1 MLKIAGRESVQFI
14 FNRLCRGSSAD
25 TYERKYEVCVP
36 KKRGGHS
43 HWTQMSLEPM
53 MAPSLEKSVRGN
65 PSHPTVEPCC
75 SKTTAGMTRDYL
87 DHQTLHASPTDNR
100 GAPNP
105 SGGDKCTTHRDQW
118 QHLSLFDRPSMNL
131 RQPSDNVGF
140 ISDSRITTVIYFQS
154 QPQSLSNT
162 PWPSPWYTA
171 DGAWAVE
178 LQNVL
183 RESEAQAGDETRK
196 KPMIAMQAGVVL
208 AEMYINQ
215 AQQRRR
221 LQAAEERE
229 QRRGT
234 WRRDWWVSMVVGS
247 QNHKGWVDESYK
259 LCVAWGGDREWCH
272 SEGTTTHSHGRKQT
286 MPIRERNEARWSH
299 KSVGGWEKAH
309 KAEDGQYTTDVKD
322 ISSYLWE
329 WKIDLLSTRKVYYQE
344 TTYQYYPTLWYFL
357 AQKRIPSPQEWFLKF
372 DMIQTLRPSCQWDML
387 RQ

>member
-1 MLKIAGRESVQFI
+1 
-14 FNRLCRGSSAD
+14 
-25 TYERKYEVCVP
+25 
-36 KKRGGHS
+36 
-43 HWTQMSLEPM
+43 M

-65 PSHPTVEPCC
+65 PSHPTVEPCS

-87 DHQTLHASPTDNR
+87 DHQTLQASPTDNR

-131 RQPSDNVGF
+131 RQPPDNVGF

-196 KPMIAMQAGVVL
+196 KPIIAMQAGVVL

-286 MPIRERNEARWSH
+286 MPIRERNEVRWSH

-372 DMIQTLRPSCQWDML
+372 DMIQTLRPSCQWDMFCVNKDEFFLVL
-387 RQ
+387 RVQKSHGDIQVAVPTSKVLSAAFLSVCFPQ